1 MLPIWNSS
9 DRVPVL
15 DWAKREDREMT
26 VLRQIREAWKNPLA
40 TYLVSHY
47 EASKGQPWL
56 WTIVLGGLLVS
67 APTVYEWAQAA
78 FQNKPKSLGFVM
90 LLEGT
95 MILSGI
101 QAIAIG
107 CLGLLVVIN
116 AVGAAASLARRDVA
130 KKAEAKASARRM
142 KVAA

>member
-1 MLPIWNSS
+1 
-9 DRVPVL
+9 
-15 DWAKREDREMT
+15 MT
-26 VLRQIREAWKNPLA
+26 VLRQIREAWKNPLAAWVGCLFGATVPVA

-116 AVGAAASLARRDVA
+116 AVGAAASLARRDVS
-130 KKAEAKASARRM
+130 KKAETKASARRIR
-142 KVAA
+142 VAA